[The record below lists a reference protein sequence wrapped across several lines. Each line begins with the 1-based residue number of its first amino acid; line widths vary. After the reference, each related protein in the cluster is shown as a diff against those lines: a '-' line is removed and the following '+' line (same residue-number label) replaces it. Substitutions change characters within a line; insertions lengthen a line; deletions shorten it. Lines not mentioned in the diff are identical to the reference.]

1 MVRRKFIVTSYR
13 AIYTYAWDLAEMGVK
28 TAIAEFQGL
37 GLNTVTY
44 AGSYHAGKF
53 LRPHGKTGKVYFP
66 EDGTVYYKADPKN
79 YGAIKPVANSIL
91 RERDVLRELCEAK
104 DIAVNVWLVLLHN
117 TLLGTAHPGATV
129 TNAFGDHYIYSL
141 CPSAPEARAYA
152 IGLARDVTSNYP
164 VSGISIESPGFAPFA
179 HGFHHEF
186 ALNQPNRWLDSQLG
200 LCFCDHCMASAT
212 AAGIKS
218 VALKAQVAKDISD
231 YLASDIDFPADMAE
245 AFWLAD
251 MRLDGELKAFMDWR
265 CSVVTSLVAEI
276 RAEVR
281 RDAAFAVI
289 PSVARPTCGAW
300 YEGSDLSALADA
312 AGIIEACFYEPNS
325 ARVKADLFDV
335 KRRLKGKGELRG
347 ILRPAHPDLNSK
359 PDFLAAVEALANG
372 GVSGVAFY
380 NWGHLREANLA
391 WIGEAMKNLVRVS

>member
-1 MVRRKFIVTSYR
+1 
-13 AIYTYAWDLAEMGVK
+13 
-28 TAIAEFQGL
+28 
-37 GLNTVTY
+37 
-44 AGSYHAGKF
+44 
-53 LRPHGKTGKVYFP
+53 
-66 EDGTVYYKADPKN
+66 
-79 YGAIKPVANSIL
+79 
-91 RERDVLRELCEAK
+91 
-104 DIAVNVWLVLLHN
+104 
-117 TLLGTAHPGATV
+117 
-129 TNAFGDHYIYSL
+129 
-141 CPSAPEARAYA
+141 
-152 IGLARDVTSNYP
+152 
-164 VSGISIESPGFAPFA
+164 
-179 HGFHHEF
+179 
-186 ALNQPNRWLDSQLG
+186 
-200 LCFCDHCMASAT
+200 
-212 AAGIKS
+212 
-218 VALKAQVAKDISD
+218 
-231 YLASDIDFPADMAE
+231 
-245 AFWLAD
+245 
-251 MRLDGELKAFMDWR
+251 MDWR

-281 RDAAFAVI
+281 KDAAVAVI

-325 ARVKADLFDV
+325 TRVKADLFDV